1 MDLSSFTSALLERID
16 LVALVGER
24 TTLKKAGGTY
34 TGCCPFHDEKTPS
47 FHIYNEATP
56 PHYHCYGC
64 GVHGDA
70 ISFIREMDHLGF
82 METLEKLARRA
93 GMEVPRTPQQSEQAD
108 KRKPLYHAM
117 QVAQDAFQTALK
129 SHPQRNHA
137 LDYLRKRGL
146 NEDMIAHYGLG
157 FAPNEWQFLSREK
170 NPQLS
175 GNFKIL
181 KLVHARDDGGG
192 DFDMFRNRLMFPIR
206 DSRGRTVAFGGRT
219 LGNDS
224 SKYINS
230 SETPIFHKSSE
241 LYGLWEARQLN
252 RQLKALVVVEGY
264 LDVIALSQFGLP
276 KAVATLGT
284 ATNEDNLSHLLS
296 VSADLTFCFDGDRAG
311 LAAADKAM
319 HNILPLYEAGQQ
331 IRFLILPDGDDP
343 DSFIRQHGK
352 QAFEDRLGHA
362 APLSQ
367 YFFDALSRDLDT
379 EVPEQRLLLRKRAND
394 ALADLKGKPIHG
406 VLKELAWE
414 KTQSPRWAS
423 QPRTQEGAQGK
434 RTFTPP
440 KSSAPVA
447 RELPPPV
454 VRSRTSGLIALQCLC
469 DPAWTRH
476 VDFLMNTSTTDH
488 ELQRLQQFLNWIT
501 PYRSM
506 NASTLLLHL
515 ATHPDQADDLNE
527 LMRTLSVI
535 PERSLLALESTD
547 ALKRIKSS
555 LLENRFDQL
564 NQQLA
569 NHPNDPDLK
578 KQLRELLKE
587 KTEL

>member
-1 MDLSSFTSALLERID
+1 MDLSSFTSALLERTD
-16 LVALVGER
+16 LVALIGER
-24 TTLKKAGGTY
+24 TTLKKAGGTF

-56 PHYHCYGC
+56 PHFHCYGC
-64 GVHGDA
+64 GMHGDA

-82 METLEKLARRA
+82 MEALEKLARRA
-93 GMEVPRTPQQSEQAD
+93 GMEVPRTPQQSEQVD
-108 KRKPLYHAM
+108 RRKPLYQAM
-117 QVAQDAFQTALK
+117 QVAADAFATALK

-137 LDYLRKRGL
+137 LEYLRKRGL

-170 NPQLS
+170 DPQLS
-175 GNFKIL
+175 NSFKTL
-181 KLVHARDDGGG
+181 KLVHEKDDGSE
-192 DFDMFRNRLMFPIR
+192 FDMFRNRLMFPIR
-206 DSRGRTVAFGGRT
+206 DGRGRTVAFGGRT

-296 VSADLTFCFDGDRAG
+296 VSPDLTFCFDGDRAG

-319 HNILPLYEAGQQ
+319 HKILPLYEAGHQ
-331 IRFLILPDGDDP
+331 IRFLILPDSEDP
-343 DSFIRQHGK
+343 DSFIRKHGK
-352 QAFEDRLGHA
+352 HAFEERLANA

-367 YFFDALSRDLDT
+367 YFFDALGRDLDT
-379 EVPEQRLLLRKRAND
+379 QVPEQRLVLRKRAND
-394 ALADLKGKPIHG
+394 LLQDLKGKPIHG

-414 KTQSPRWAS
+414 KTQSPRWSTQGRAREGKS
-423 QPRTQEGAQGK
+423 GARTPS
-434 RTFTPP
+434 T
-440 KSSAPVA
+440 APQSPTTT
-447 RELPPPV
+447 RELPPPIV
-454 VRSRTSGLIALQCLC
+454 KSRTAGLIALQCLVH
-469 DPAWTRH
+469 PGWSLQL
-476 VDFLMNTSTTDH
+476 DFLRDTPTTDH
-488 ELQRLQQFLNWIT
+488 ELQRLQQFLQWQS
-501 PYRSM
+501 PYR
-506 NASTLLLHL
+506 NTHTDDILLTL
-515 ATHPDQADDLNE
+515 ATQPEQAETLNDLISP
-527 LMRTLSVI
+527 LSVI
-535 PERSLLALESTD
+535 PEQDLLAQEATD

-555 LLENRFDQL
+555 LLENRFDRL
-564 NQQLA
+564 NQELA
-569 NHPNDPDLK
+569 NRPNDPELK
-578 KQLRELLKE
+578 RQLGELLKE
-587 KTEL
+587 KAAL